1 MILYTKHNKS
11 WAKYKKG
18 GVMDKVIHSDFQGYS
33 IQELLKA
40 RDALNILSDL
50 GFMDMDDFPSMDI
63 TIVRIDDELKRRE
76 GDCNI

>member
-1 MILYTKHNKS
+1 
-11 WAKYKKG
+11 
-18 GVMDKVIHSDFQGYS
+18 MDKVIHSDFQGYS